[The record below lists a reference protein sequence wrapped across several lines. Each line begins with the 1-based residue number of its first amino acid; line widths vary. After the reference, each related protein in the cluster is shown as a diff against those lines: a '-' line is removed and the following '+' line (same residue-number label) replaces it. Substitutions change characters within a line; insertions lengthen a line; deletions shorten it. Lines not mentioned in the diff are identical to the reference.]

1 MTRGERSE
9 KKGDTMPA
17 LQLLVKHSEL
27 PPPPQQQQAS
37 RLPSKLARPDAALDE
52 EEQARRAPAAAGPKN
67 SELGAPASEPS
78 ERPGRAERRPR
89 RLGVLAAALA
99 AVAGS
104 TPTSKDQDWIGTPR
118 EVEVEVALETES
130 RTGVPSRKERSTR
143 TLHSSRSL
151 VAVGV
156 AAEEVEGG
164 NWADTRTPAAIAD
177 CAVPRT
183 AAQVAGTAP
192 SAPSASARHS
202 TRH

>member
-1 MTRGERSE
+1 MADDERRE
-9 KKGDTMPA
+9 KRKKGDTMPA

-52 EEQARRAPAAAGPKN
+52 EEQARRATAAAGPKN

-89 RLGVLAAALA
+89 RLGVLAAALV

-104 TPTSKDQDWIGTPR
+104 TPTSKDQDRIGTPR
-118 EVEVEVALETES
+118 EVEVEIGALETES
-130 RTGVPSRKERSTR
+130 RTGVPNRKERSTR
-143 TLHSSRSL
+143 IPHSSRTL
-151 VAVGV
+151 VVVV
-156 AAEEVEGG
+156 AAAEG
-164 NWADTRTPAAIAD
+164 NWADTRTPAAVAD